1 MSFITG
7 SLRFCAPQFRVVR
20 KTIRGR
26 TIVAAVLHDVN
37 CLVSHSSEKHY
48 ARVPIGS
55 VLSLYESL
63 IQADQYLFSPYMG
76 VGSMKVAGIYG
87 DSTQFMSDEEYIE
100 LTTEQ
105 EEYEEQEMV
114 ELSEEQLAYLMSMM
128 QESACNADEDMVE

>member
-7 SLRFCAPQFRVVR
+7 SLRFCAPQFRVIR

-48 ARVPIGS
+48 ARSPIGS

-63 IQADQYLFSPYMG
+63 IQADQYLFASYMG

-87 DSTQFMSDEEYIE
+87 DSAQFMSDDEYIE
-100 LTTEQ
+100 LTTER
-105 EEYEEQEMV
+105 EGVEEQEMV
-114 ELSEEQLAYLMSMM
+114 ELTEEQLAYLMSMM
-128 QESACNADEDMVE
+128 QESACNEDESVVE